1 MLILFKF
8 FYRSNV
14 TANKMWVR
22 TFVENHKLIQK
33 YICITKN
40 LNSQIML
47 TEKDKS
53 ERPTLA
59 DFQDYYNSTE
69 NKKSYIGVKL
79 SIYTKGTELRV
90 KKEIHIHMIN
100 WFWQR
105 CLAQNKSME
114 FKTKEIALKYIF
126 KIMLLIYLL
135 TKDQIRNISQ

>member
-1 MLILFKF
+1 
-8 FYRSNV
+8 
-14 TANKMWVR
+14 
-22 TFVENHKLIQK
+22 
-33 YICITKN
+33 
-40 LNSQIML
+40 ML

-100 WFWQR
+100 
-105 CLAQNKSME
+105 
-114 FKTKEIALKYIF
+114 
-126 KIMLLIYLL
+126 
-135 TKDQIRNISQ
+135 